1 MAIMETPYYVFL
13 GYLPKKN
20 EVGFDGQRSLLH
32 LALKLTSFFYAKN
45 RACGLTILVL
55 NNMGKTSDCA

>member
-32 LALKLTSFFYAKN
+32 SPTKPASFGIEAYFIFL
-45 RACGLTILVL
+45 R
-55 NNMGKTSDCA
+55 